1 MQCSYEETFPEPIQ
15 NLAVKHADEN
25 RRRFKVHLS
34 VSEVKK
40 LSLVPF
46 VIVFETKQYSEPVEK
61 VFL

>member
-15 NLAVKHADEN
+15 NLAVKHVDEN

-40 LSLVPF
+40 LSLAPF
-46 VIVFETKQYSEPVEK
+46 VIVLKTEQYSESAEK
-61 VFL
+61 VLL